1 MSRSRAGALAIGS
14 TAFTLYLAES
24 GSPPANRCLHSPPTE
39 GEYVR
44 IEQELN
50 TVPAST
56 ADWMEVRLWLS
67 LSVSGSTPWFDDAR
81 LRQYLM
87 EKFRSREILI
97 ADALYINRVMAETRA
112 RIVEKAKAAI
122 NSVAWSAPASN
133 GAFGPGTNKCMLFVH
148 DMAVAA
154 GADPGTPRGWRHP
167 SPPMAG
173 DWANP
178 NYHIPG
184 WRPLVDRETP
194 MPGDVVAQSAGYADA
209 SGHVMLVGPAGDGG
223 IYTFIGTDDGPGIDP
238 QGRVLQIPFKRSIV
252 SESVSHGPEVFRR
265 FDPMQ

>member
-44 IEQELN
+44 VEQELN

-81 LRQYLM
+81 LRRYLM

-122 NSVAWSAPASN
+122 NSAAWSYPATN
-133 GAFGPGTNKCMLFVH
+133 GSFGPGTNKCMLFVH
-148 DMAVAA
+148 DTAAAA

-178 NYHIPG
+178 GYYIPA
-184 WRPLVDRETP
+184 WRSLTASDTP
-194 MPGDVVAQSAGYADA
+194 VPGDVVAQSASYNDA
-209 SGHVMLVGPAGDGG
+209 SGHVMLVGPAGAGG
-223 IYTFIGTDDGPGIDP
+223 NFTFIGTDDAAGIDP
-238 QGRVLQIPFKRSIV
+238 PGRVMQIPGKLSIV
-252 SESVSHGPEVFRR
+252 SDSVSHGPEMFRR
-265 FDPMQ
+265 WDPLQ